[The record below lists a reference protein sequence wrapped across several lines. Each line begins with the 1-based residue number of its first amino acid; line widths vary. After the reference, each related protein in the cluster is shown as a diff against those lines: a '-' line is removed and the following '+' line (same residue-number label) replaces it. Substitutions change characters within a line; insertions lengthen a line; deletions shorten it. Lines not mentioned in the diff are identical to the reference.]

1 MSPRSARALF
11 RGQRGV
17 RGFPLETGPRRGLG
31 RDPGGG
37 GAIIIIIIIYSAK
50 QTRMNKTN
58 KYKYIEKKDKQYV
71 TNQKTTHFK
80 VARIN
85 KSETEPL

>member
-1 MSPRSARALF
+1 MWVVINGHDRLHGQCSAY
-11 RGQRGV
+11 V
-17 RGFPLETGPRRGLG
+17 
-31 RDPGGG
+31 
-37 GAIIIIIIIYSAK
+37 IIIIIIIYSAK

-58 KYKYIEKKDKQYV
+58 KYKYIEKKKDKQYV